1 MEPKPE
7 RRVAFNEH
15 SSEQLIPQLI
25 IKLRWIGLDE
35 DAKRLESTALALPPE
50 ERCSVSFGPFSTD

>member
-1 MEPKPE
+1 MELKPMMTFDE
-7 RRVAFNEH
+7 
-15 SSEQLIPQLI
+15 SSSQRSILQLI

-35 DAKRLESTALALPPE
+35 EAKQLESVALALPPE